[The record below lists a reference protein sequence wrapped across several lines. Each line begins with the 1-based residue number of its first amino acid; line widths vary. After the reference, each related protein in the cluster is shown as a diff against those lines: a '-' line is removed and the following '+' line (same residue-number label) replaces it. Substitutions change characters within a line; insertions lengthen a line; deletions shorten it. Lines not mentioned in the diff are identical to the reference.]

1 MRVRE
6 PGWYRGRPMSE
17 DSQIVVPPS
26 FVALFVPPGRI
37 KPTASREAIA
47 ERYELCEDLAQ
58 MLVEQAQAK
67 RFELGAA
74 EHDVLERIARG
85 LRGEAAIVSADE
97 AGWVVR
103 RLAELLDWP
112 PLEADAS

>member
-1 MRVRE
+1 
-6 PGWYRGRPMSE
+6 MSE

-37 KPTASREAIA
+37 KPTAPRETIA

-58 MLVEQAQAK
+58 VLVERAQIVH
-67 RFELGAA
+67 FDTGADEA
-74 EHDVLERIARG
+74 EVLRRIGRG
-85 LRGEAAIVSADE
+85 LLAGQPIVGEAE

-103 RLAELLDWP
+103 RLAELLGWP
-112 PLEADAS
+112 DPVIASGEIDPGQVHRDAG